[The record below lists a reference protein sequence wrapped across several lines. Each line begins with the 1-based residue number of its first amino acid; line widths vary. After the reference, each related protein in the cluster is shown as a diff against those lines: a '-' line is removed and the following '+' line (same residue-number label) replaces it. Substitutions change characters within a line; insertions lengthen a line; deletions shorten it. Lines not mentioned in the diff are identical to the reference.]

1 MPKVNQSWFNR
12 SKIEYETPPEIFDP
26 LNKEFGFTL
35 DVCAD
40 ESNHK
45 CSEYFTREQ
54 NGLANDWSGVCWMN
68 PPFGREMKKWII
80 KAYNEFLK
88 GSTVVCL
95 VPARTNT
102 AWWHDYCMKGEVRFI
117 RGEVTFV
124 GCSNGLW
131 LPMAIVIFQHGAQPN
146 PCVQLTAGM
155 LPVSSITPARS
166 FIQSVGVSL
175 ASRN

>member
-12 SKIEYETPPEIFDP
+12 SKVEYETPPEIFEP

-45 CSEYFTREQ
+45 CREYFTKEQ
-54 NGLANDWSGVCWMN
+54 NGLARDWSGVCWMN

-80 KAYNEFLK
+80 KAYSEYQK

-124 GCSNGLW
+124 GCTNGLW
-131 LPMAIVIFQHGAQPN
+131 LPMSIVVFQHSAPPN
-146 PCVQLTAGM
+146 NRLHLTAGM
-155 LPVSSITPARS
+155 LPVFEHTLARS
-166 FIQSVGVSL
+166 FIQSSGISL
-175 ASRN
+175 ASRK

>member
-12 SKIEYETPPEIFDP
+12 SKVEYETPPEIFEP

-45 CSEYFTREQ
+45 CPKYFTKEQ

-80 KAYNEFLK
+80 KAYSEFQK

-102 AWWHDYCMKGEVRFI
+102 AWWHDYCMKGEIRFI

-124 GCSNGLW
+124 GCVNGLW
-131 LPMAIVIFQHGAQPN
+131 LPMAIVIFQHSAPPN
-146 PCVQLTAGM
+146 NRLHLTAGT
-155 LPVSSITPARS
+155 LPVFEHTLARS
-166 FIQSVGVSL
+166 FIQSSGISL
-175 ASRN
+175 ASRK

>member
-1 MPKVNQSWFNR
+1 
-12 SKIEYETPPEIFDP
+12 
-26 LNKEFGFTL
+26 
-35 DVCAD
+35 
-40 ESNHK
+40 
-45 CSEYFTREQ
+45 
-54 NGLANDWSGVCWMN
+54 MN
-68 PPFGREMKKWII
+68 PPFGREMKKWVI

-88 GSTVVCL
+88 GNTVVCL

-146 PCVQLTAGM
+146 HCVQLTAGM

-166 FIQSVGVSL
+166 FIQSVGISL